1 MNELLPLIERLIGTN
16 KALIDML
23 VSCLKVSNLTKSSLI
38 LKPDHVSNHVY
49 FIEKGL
55 VRGYYL
61 KDGKEITTGFMKEG
75 QFALSPVS
83 FFGQQ
88 PSFEFLQLLEDCTLH
103 SITHKQ
109 LEQLYVKFPEF
120 NKVGRLLVEQYYIR
134 SELRTH
140 QMRSLSAT
148 ERYALCQ
155 STYGAMLNRVSNDH
169 LASLIGLTPETL
181 SRVKSKK
188 L

>member
-1 MNELLPLIERLIGTN
+1 
-16 KALIDML
+16 
-23 VSCLKVSNLTKSSLI
+23 
-38 LKPDHVSNHVY
+38 
-49 FIEKGL
+49 
-55 VRGYYL
+55 
-61 KDGKEITTGFMKEG
+61 MKEG

-88 PSFEFLQLLEDCTLH
+88 PSFEFLQLLEDCTLN

-109 LEQLYVKFPEF
+109 LQQLYVEFPEF

-140 QMRSLSAT
+140 QMRSLSAA

-169 LASLIGLTPETL
+169 LASFIGLTPETL